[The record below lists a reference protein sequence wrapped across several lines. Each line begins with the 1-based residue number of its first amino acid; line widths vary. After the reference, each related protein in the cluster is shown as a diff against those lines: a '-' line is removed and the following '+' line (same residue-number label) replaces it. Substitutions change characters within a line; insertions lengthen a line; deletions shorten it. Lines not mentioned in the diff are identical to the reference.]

1 MLTDSSYLTAI
12 YVYLGS
18 AGVFIL
24 CAGWWLSR
32 LWRPAW
38 VLLVML
44 LLAALLLTPA
54 YPKPGVETMAP
65 ALVVAAFQ
73 FITGGTPSA
82 DHELRP
88 VIFMIGVAFLIA
100 LILGVTVF
108 RGRRARGASRRTQ
121 KAPPNTAQES

>member
-38 VLLVML
+38 VSLVIL

-73 FITGGTPSA
+73 FITGDTPSA
-82 DHELRP
+82 DHALRP
-88 VIFMIGVAFLIA
+88 VIFLIGAVFVIA
-100 LILGVTVF
+100 LLLGLTVF
-108 RGRRARGASRRTQ
+108 RGRRARGASRRAQ
-121 KAPPNTAQES
+121 KAPANTAQER